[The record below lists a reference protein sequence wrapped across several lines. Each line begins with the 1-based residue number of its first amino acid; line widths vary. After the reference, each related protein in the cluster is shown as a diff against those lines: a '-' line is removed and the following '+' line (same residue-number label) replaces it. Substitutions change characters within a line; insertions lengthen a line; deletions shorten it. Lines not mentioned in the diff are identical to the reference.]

1 MHHTGL
7 ARLFTFQFSALLQ
20 PSHFCPM
27 GAMIVMCV
35 ALFTNYSLFAKKYNV
50 NTNRTFGLV
59 LVQTKQAGQ
68 RIFLELQER
77 KEYQIGYILVDHL
90 TKNYLTILCGQSY
103 LRDFSKL
110 RVGLTAL
117 LRCLYSKLIVVQECP
132 IHSKLAGLRRR
143 GKVSILKLK
152 GKEKHFLVNF

>member
-1 MHHTGL
+1 M
-7 ARLFTFQFSALLQ
+7 
-20 PSHFCPM
+20 
-27 GAMIVMCV
+27 
-35 ALFTNYSLFAKKYNV
+35 

-77 KEYQIGYILVDHL
+77 KEYQIGYILDDHY
-90 TKNYLTILCGQSY
+90 TKHYLPILCGQSY

-110 RVGLTAL
+110 RVGLAAL

-132 IHSKLAGLRRR
+132 IHSKLAGLSRK
-143 GKVSILKLK
+143 GSVSILKLK
-152 GKEKHFLVNF
+152 GKEKTFFVNFLKCFFKKPS